1 MSDWDFFRASQL
13 ANCQI
18 MSYGVDSSEKWCFLV
33 GLYANEQ
40 KQINAQM
47 QLFFTEKR
55 QQQLLEGYAGC
66 FADIPV
72 TENTGYKNSIF
83 CFCEKKAGET
93 AQRLHVMEIGNPAP
107 GAQKFKKSVEIPYPP
122 DV

>member
-1 MSDWDFFRASQL
+1 M

-18 MSYGVDSSEKWCFLV
+18 MSYGVDAGEKWCFLV
-33 GLYANEQ
+33 GLYPTEN
-40 KQINAQM
+40 KTINCQM

-72 TENTGYKNSIF
+72 SDNSAYKNNLF
-83 CFCEKKAGET
+83 CFCEKKAAET
-93 AQRLHVMEIGNPAP
+93 VQKLHFMEIGNPAP
-107 GAQKFKKSVEIPYPP
+107 NQ
-122 DV
+122 